1 VRSALLSRGFLLVVG
16 LSACNALTGVGE
28 LSTGPDPGEIVVF
41 PGNEGGSDSQ
51 ASVVD
56 AEPMPYPHGDASSDE
71 DGSAGDL
78 DASPGEAGADGG
90 TTKRVFV
97 TSTTMTANLGGLI
110 GADLLCS
117 QRAFTAKLGGGGL
130 WRAWL
135 STPTTNAV
143 TRITGAGPWSL
154 TTGLVA
160 VTRAQLTK
168 APLTRRIDRD
178 ESGVQQTGLVWTGT
192 NSNGT
197 FLDDDCNDW
206 ATAST
211 AGHAA
216 TGDSKTASDAW
227 TAAVPSG
234 CNAQRRLYCF
244 EL

>member
-1 VRSALLSRGFLLVVG
+1 VRSALLSRGFLLAVG

-28 LSTGPDPGEIVVF
+28 LSTGPDPGEIVVV

-51 ASVVD
+51 TSVVD
-56 AEPMPYPHGDASSDE
+56 AEPTPYPHGDASSDD
-71 DGSAGDL
+71 DGSAGEL
-78 DASPGEAGADGG
+78 DASPGEAGADAG

-97 TSTTMTANLGGLI
+97 TSTDMTANLGGLI
-110 GADLLCS
+110 GADLLCT
-117 QRAFTAKLGGGGL
+117 QRAFAAKLGGTY
-130 WRAWL
+130 RAWL
-135 STPTTNAV
+135 STNTTNAV

-154 TTGLVA
+154 TTGGVA

-168 APLTRRIDRD
+168 SPLTRRIDRD
-178 ESGVQQTGLVWTGT
+178 ESGVQRSGLVWTGT
-192 NSNGT
+192 DSNGT

-206 ATAST
+206 TTAST

-216 TGDSKTASDAW
+216 TGDSKSTSDAW

-244 EL
+244 EQ